1 MRGHQRLMSA
11 CLRVTIL
18 YALLRLAGLNREL
31 GISNEFFVLGDS
43 VVLTVL
49 AQVSFMGAGRT
60 PVPRGGRCCAPLTSS
75 SPAPRH
81 LSVLAQVSFMPILVL
96 AARLCPEVGATLY
109 P

>member
-1 MRGHQRLMSA
+1 M
-11 CLRVTIL
+11 V
-18 YALLRLAGLNREL
+18 YAMLTLAGLNREL

-49 AQVSFMGAGRT
+49 AQVSFM
-60 PVPRGGRCCAPLTSS
+60 
-75 SPAPRH
+75 
-81 LSVLAQVSFMPILVL
+81 PILVL